1 MMRDAVKPT
10 PPAEGRLSRA
20 ELFNEL
26 ARMHKRSS
34 LRPGLTAGEI
44 KPSQGHWA
52 LELRSPKIPARI
64 AGKIPIGA

>member
-10 PPAEGRLSRA
+10 PPAEGRLSRS

-34 LRPGLTAGEI
+34 PRPGLKAGET
-44 KPSQGHWA
+44 KASQGYGA
-52 LELRSPKIPARI
+52 LEMRSPKVPARV
-64 AGKIPIGA
+64 ARKIPIGA